1 MNFQPFCSFLVENCR
16 KGAFFVP
23 EWGLILSFSR
33 HTCYNKKWM
42 YTAKQEY
49 SRTGGQAGR

>member
-1 MNFQPFCSFLVENCR
+1 M
-16 KGAFFVP
+16 P

-42 YTAKQEY
+42 YTAKQED